1 MNKQKVSVG
10 VSSAQVKAFSIVI
23 EPMYVGRGKDKRME
37 KVISVRVYDPV
48 KEGINELQGIVP
60 PNSILDLEVKEL
72 LKFCKESVKKA

>member
-1 MNKQKVSVG
+1 
-10 VSSAQVKAFSIVI
+10 
-23 EPMYVGRGKDKRME
+23 ME